1 MQKARKPWR
10 VPWTEVRHG
19 TEYEESD
26 VELNECWANL
36 MLDGQFIWT
45 EEMDAAP
52 DDLAGRLDQGIA
64 VMDDVLIALDMLGWK
79 VVSKDDPTARYPML
93 REDDF
98 RPDWCG

>member
-1 MQKARKPWR
+1 MRKARKPWR

-19 TEYEESD
+19 TEYEEDD
-26 VELNECWANL
+26 VDLNMCWATL

-52 DDLAGRLDQGIA
+52 DDPVWRWEQGVA
-64 VMDDVLIALDMLGWK
+64 VMDDVLIALDVLGWK
-79 VVSKDDPTARYPML
+79 VVAKDDPAHGYPIL
-93 REDDF
+93 RDDDF